1 MKDGQQGVIDLTI
14 KIILQAPLPEQHACV
29 QHADDDGLHGYPL
42 VRGQMARIKN
52 ELRQSVVHAGS
63 SGGRSSNT
71 SRKHKKPWLHLL
83 NRQRRLYVQTVTLPQ
98 PTSEINVLE

>member
-1 MKDGQQGVIDLTI
+1 MMKDGQGVIDLTI

-42 VRGQMARIKN
+42 ARAQMAHIKN

-63 SGGRSSNT
+63 
-71 SRKHKKPWLHLL
+71 
-83 NRQRRLYVQTVTLPQ
+83 
-98 PTSEINVLE
+98 